1 MEPMAAGCDAL
12 LGHAG
17 YPAECEIRMPHAS
30 APACTAV
37 GFFVTGDE
45 ADPAAGATGQDARDL
60 RWSRMMAAAQGG
72 DGRAYEQLLRECL
85 PLLRA
90 ICRAR
95 LRDATEAEDAVQDT
109 LLTIHRARGSYNPAR
124 PFRPWLVAIAD
135 RRALDRL
142 RSRGRRASRE
152 VPIDAAGEVASR
164 ERGAE
169 AELDARSAAASL
181 RGAVQDLPTA
191 QRTALGLTKIE
202 DLSLAEASR
211 RSGMSVGAL
220 KVATHRAMGALR
232 RRFGSGR

>member
-1 MEPMAAGCDAL
+1 MT
-12 LGHAG
+12 
-17 YPAECEIRMPHAS
+17 R
-30 APACTAV
+30 
-37 GFFVTGDE
+37 DE
-45 ADPAAGATGQDARDL
+45 TSPAATAPERDARDL
-60 RWSRMMAAAQGG
+60 RWSHLMAAAQAG
-72 DGRAYEQLLRECL
+72 DRRAYEELLRECL

-109 LLTIHRARGSYNPAR
+109 LLTIHRARDSYNATR
-124 PFRPWLVAIAD
+124 PFRPWLVAIAE

-142 RSRGRRASRE
+142 RSRGRRAGRE
-152 VPIDAAGEVASR
+152 VPVDAAGEIASP
-164 ERGAE
+164 ERSAE
-169 AELDARSAAASL
+169 AGLDAQRAAADL

-232 RRFGSGR
+232 RRFGAGE